1 VRVYRKK
8 WSEGGPGRKIIFR
21 NLPLRF
27 SRLGII
33 TLSIVTFT
41 MINTSDI
48 RNGLTFR
55 YNGEIYTVASFQH
68 VKMGRG
74 GAFYRVKMKS
84 LTTGKVIENS
94 FNSGSKLDDIR
105 VERHKYQYL
114 YQDGEM
120 LVFMNEETYEQINI
134 DAKMIDAMDLL
145 QEGEVVEVLF
155 NTEDDTPLTV
165 DLPQYVIREVTYTEP
180 GLRGDT
186 ATNTLKPATLNS
198 GAEVRVPL
206 FINIGD
212 KVKIDTATR
221 AYVERVKE

>member
-1 VRVYRKK
+1 
-8 WSEGGPGRKIIFR
+8 
-21 NLPLRF
+21 
-27 SRLGII
+27 
-33 TLSIVTFT
+33 
-41 MINTSDI
+41 MANTSDI

-55 YNGEIYTVASFQH
+55 YNGDIYTVVSFQH

-74 GAFYRVKMKS
+74 GAFFRVKMKS

-94 FNSGSKLDDIR
+94 FNSGEKIEDIR
-105 VERHKYQYL
+105 VERHQFQYL
-114 YQDGEM
+114 YEEGEN
-120 LVFMNEETYEQINI
+120 LVFMNTETYDQVHIG
-134 DAKMIDAMDLL
+134 KQMIDALDLL
-145 QEGEVVEVLF
+145 LEGEMVEVLF

-165 DLPQYVIREVTYTEP
+165 DMPQHVIREVTYTEP

-212 KVKIDTATR
+212 KVKIDTASR
-221 AYVERVKE
+221 AYIERVKS